1 MRVTEVI
8 FPVTHARAYCEAV
21 SSLERR
27 RSALDRLDDGLLV
40 VAALV
45 GVILVFAVIGWIVST
60 VMFFVKLA
68 VVALFVGLIVRLV
81 VRRR

>member
-1 MRVTEVI
+1 
-8 FPVTHARAYCEAV
+8 V

-45 GVILVFAVIGWIVST
+45 GVVVLFVVIGWIVNT
-60 VMFFVKLA
+60 VVFFLKLA
-68 VVALFVGLIVRLV
+68 LVAVFIGIIVRFMT
-81 VRRR
+81 RR

>member
-1 MRVTEVI
+1 
-8 FPVTHARAYCEAV
+8 V

-45 GVILVFAVIGWIVST
+45 GLVILFAVVGWVVHT
-60 VMFFVKLA
+60 VLFFVK
-68 VVALFVGLIVRLV
+68 VAIVAAFIGLIVRLV
-81 VRRR
+81 ARNR